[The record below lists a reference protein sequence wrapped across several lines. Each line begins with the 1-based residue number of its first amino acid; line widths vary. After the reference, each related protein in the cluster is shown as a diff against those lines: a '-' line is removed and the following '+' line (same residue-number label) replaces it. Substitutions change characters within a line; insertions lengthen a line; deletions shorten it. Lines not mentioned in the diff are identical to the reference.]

1 MKLIVFGASSVL
13 GHQLVATAL
22 QQGHLVT
29 AFGRSPDKLAMTDSR
44 LNFFRGDVLDPGS
57 VQQAMQGMQ
66 SVICSL
72 GAGRK
77 GVVRS
82 SGTRNIV
89 SAMQQASVRRLICQ
103 TTLGVGDS
111 RQNLDFFWKYV
122 MFGLLLKA
130 AFADHVEQ
138 ERWVRE
144 SNLDWT
150 IVRPG
155 AFTDGAR
162 TGEYSHGFAANDR
175 STQLK
180 ISRADLADFLL
191 RQLVDDT
198 YLHQAVGI
206 SY

>member
-1 MKLIVFGASSVL
+1 MKLIIFGATSVL
-13 GHQLVATAL
+13 GHQLVTTAL
-22 QQGHLVT
+22 QQGHTVT
-29 AFGRSPDKLAMTDSR
+29 AFGRSPNKLAMTDSE

-57 VQQAMQGMQ
+57 VQQAMQGME

-82 SGTRNIV
+82 VGTRNIV
-89 SAMQQASVRRLICQ
+89 SAMQQGSARRLICQ

-122 MFGLLLKA
+122 MFGMLLKA

-155 AFTDGAR
+155 AFTNGSR
-162 TGEYSHGFAANDR
+162 TGEYRHGFAANDR
-175 STQLK
+175 TTPLK

-198 YLHQAVGI
+198 YLRQAVGI